1 MSKRLLRSEVPVEHT
16 WDLSD
21 LYATEEA
28 FENDLEKVT
37 TLVNDYTK
45 YKGRLFEETDSLLNA
60 IEDYTVI
67 YGHFIR
73 IMTYSNLRQSEDG
86 TNPENQSRSMKAG
99 AKMAQLG
106 SSLTFFESEL
116 LDLDE
121 AAYAQLFVN
130 QPKLLKYKNHLDDI
144 YSEKKHRLSPETEQL
159 LASMGTVL
167 NAPYRTYS
175 VSKSSDMIFDDV
187 KNGNG
192 ETLPNSFVLFEN
204 NYEFSSDNTLRKNAY
219 ESFSKTLNQY
229 KNTYAAVYATEINK
243 QMAISK
249 ARGYESV
256 YHFLLKDQK
265 IEFDMYKNQIQLIY
279 TKLAPHMRRFAKLKK
294 EQLGLD
300 TMHYYDLKA
309 TLDPSF
315 VPPATY
321 EEIQTM
327 LIDALGILG
336 EEYQGII
343 KKAFSNRWIDYANNV
358 GKSTGAFC
366 SSPYGIHPYV
376 LISYEENMRLAF
388 TLAHE
393 LGHAGHFQLAMNEQS
408 IFDVRPSTYFVEA
421 PSTINEMLFAEYLMK
436 KENSPRMKRW
446 VILQLMG
453 TYYHNFVTHLLEAE
467 FQRRVYEFAESG
479 RPLTANLLCETM
491 GDVLK
496 TFWGD
501 EVEIDENAGL
511 TWMRQPHYYMGL
523 YPYTYSAGLSAA
535 TAIAKQIFAEGE
547 VAVNRWLDTLR
558 AGGSKTPHEL
568 LKGAGIDMST
578 PAPVESAVAYVG
590 ELIDELVHLFK

>member
-1 MSKRLLRSEVPVEHT
+1 MSKRLLRNEVPTEHT

-21 LYATEEA
+21 LYANEEA
-28 FENDLEKVT
+28 FEKGLEAVT
-37 TLVNDYTK
+37 ELVADYTK
-45 YKGRLFEETDSLLNA
+45 YQGRLLDGPATLLNA
-60 IEDYTVI
+60 LEDYAEI
-67 YGHFIR
+67 YKQFIR
-73 IMTYSNLRQSEDG
+73 LMTYSNLKQSEDG
-86 TNPENQSRSMKAG
+86 TNPENQSRSMKTG

-121 AAYAQLFVN
+121 AAYTQLFVN
-130 QPKLLKYKNHLDDI
+130 EPKLLKYKNHLDDI

-175 VSKSSDMIFDDV
+175 VSKSSDMVFDDV
-187 KNGNG
+187 KNKNG

-265 IEFDMYKNQIQLIY
+265 IEFEMYQNQIQLIY

-300 TMHYYDLKA
+300 KMHYYDLKA
-309 TLDPSF
+309 TLDPEF

-343 KKAFSNRWIDYANNV
+343 KTAFANRWIDYANNV

-393 LGHAGHFQLAMNEQS
+393 LGHAGHFQLAMNKQS
-408 IFDVRPSTYFVEA
+408 IFDLRPSTYFIEA

-568 LKGAGIDMST
+568 LKSAGIDMST
-578 PAPVESAVAYVG
+578 PAPVESAVGYVG
-590 ELIDELVHLFK
+590 ELIDELIQLFD